1 MEKIHSLT
9 GMMDLVGKK
18 TDKSEVSNR
27 IFYVEKVLR
36 NIFESYCLSE
46 IRTPALED
54 ENLFKRSVGDS
65 SDIVNKE
72 LYSFLDKNDK
82 RIVLRPEGTAGVIR
96 SIIEKKIDG
105 DAHRLWYLG
114 PMWRYERPQKGR
126 YRQFYQAGIEI
137 LGYEEGLAELEM
149 ISLICS
155 INKQLE
161 IQNSV
166 IKINHLGN
174 NEYKNLFCKE
184 LVSYLKPFSSK
195 LDKKDLERLDRNP
208 LRILD
213 SKNSETQNILK
224 EAPKIS
230 DHLPQESLDLLDLI
244 RDTFSNDCNIEIDHK
259 LVRGL
264 DYYTGFVFEA
274 ISSEL
279 GAQDAYLG
287 GGRYD
292 NLCSQLGGKNL
303 PAIGMAIGIERLA
316 SIANINE
323 INKTLVSFIILSSKI
338 EQKAY
343 KIAHDLRSVNKKLN
357 LDIQLSEGSLKS
369 KLRRANK
376 DNASYA
382 LIVGEEELKSDTVI
396 VKSLLDENSEQS
408 NMKLDELHDFIK
420 SIV

>member
-1 MEKIHSLT
+1 LEKIHSLT
-9 GMMDLVGKK
+9 GMMDLVGEKA
-18 TDKSEVSNR
+18 DKSEVSNR
-27 IFYVEKVLR
+27 IFFTEKVLK
-36 NIFESYCLSE
+36 NIFQSYCLSE

-54 ENLFKRSVGDS
+54 ENLFKRSVGDT

-126 YRQFYQAGIEI
+126 FRQFYQAGIEI

-274 ISSEL
+274 ISPEL

-316 SIANINE
+316 SIANTNE

>member
-18 TDKSEVSNR
+18 ADKSEVSNR
-27 IFYVEKVLR
+27 IFFTEKVLK
-36 NIFESYCLSE
+36 NIFQSYCLSE

-54 ENLFKRSVGDS
+54 ENLFKRSVGDT

-126 YRQFYQAGIEI
+126 FRQFYQAGIEI
-137 LGYEEGLAELEM
+137 LGHEEGLAELEM

-155 INKQLE
+155 INTQLE
-161 IQNSV
+161 IKNPV

-174 NEYKNLFCKE
+174 KECKNLFCEE
-184 LVSYLKPFSSK
+184 LVNYLKPFSSK
-195 LDKKDLERLDRNP
+195 LDKKDLERLDGNP

-230 DHLPQESLDLLDLI
+230 DYLPKDSLDLLNLI
-244 RDTFSNDCNIEIDHK
+244 RDTFSNDCNIEIDHT

-292 NLCSQLGGKNL
+292 ELCSQLGGKDL

-316 SIANINE
+316 SIANTNE
-323 INKTLVSFIILSSKI
+323 INKTLVSFIILSNKI

-382 LIVGEEELKSDTVI
+382 LIVGEEELKSNTVI

-408 NMKLDELHDFIK
+408 NMNINELHDFIK
-420 SIV
+420 SIE

>member
-18 TDKSEVSNR
+18 ADKSEVSNR
-27 IFYVEKVLR
+27 IFFTEKVIK
-36 NIFESYCLSE
+36 NIFQSYCLSE

-54 ENLFKRSVGDS
+54 ENLFKRSVGDT

-126 YRQFYQAGIEI
+126 FRQFYQAGIEI
-137 LGYEEGLAELEM
+137 LGHEEGLAELEI

-155 INKQLE
+155 INTQLE
-161 IQNSV
+161 IKNPV

-174 NEYKNLFCKE
+174 KECKKLFCKE

-230 DHLPQESLDLLDLI
+230 DYLSQESLDLLNLI
-244 RDTFSNDCNIEIDHK
+244 RDTFSNDCNIEIDHT

-274 ISSEL
+274 ISPEL

-292 NLCSQLGGKNL
+292 QLCSQLGGKDL

-316 SIANINE
+316 SIANTSE
-323 INKTLVSFIILSSKI
+323 INKTLVSFIILSNKI

-357 LDIQLSEGSLKS
+357 LDIQLSDGSLKS

-382 LIVGEEELKSDTVI
+382 LIVGEEELKSNTVI

-408 NMKLDELHDFIK
+408 NMNINELHDFIK